1 MTKDEWLSIGYSNH
15 VIEDVP
21 SDASVRFSVVY
32 AQWYI
37 LTYEGGYSAYME
49 RINYALNNY
58 IDRGVK

>member
-32 AQWYI
+32 AQWFVMKN
-37 LTYEGGYSAYME
+37 A
-49 RINYALNNY
+49 
-58 IDRGVK
+58 

>member
-1 MTKDEWLSIGYSNH
+1 MSRVTKTPDKCHHFDETMDTT
-15 VIEDVP
+15 EKC
-21 SDASVRFSVVY
+21 
-32 AQWYI
+32 YI

>member
-32 AQWYI
+32 AQWFVMKMHKIKRNTHYFCKI
-37 LTYEGGYSAYME
+37 CTRKEKY
-49 RINYALNNY
+49 
-58 IDRGVK
+58 